1 MQDFLFVKYRS
12 PYWILACTTDLVKN
26 RSGDGVCTWARTGMG
41 CHLNHRVYCL
51 IPESSASHSPS
62 SVHQGPRRILIAV
75 SIVTL
80 CVFIKPVQSL
90 PLLLCAVCSMQMTCH
105 SLQGTH
111 AWIPNMVRLKRVSL
125 YTTKNML
132 GTLEMHTHTYIHSSW
147 LFLERLLQ
155 IPPAQ
160 RESLIFNV

>member
-1 MQDFLFVKYRS
+1 MLHATKGSCKEHCFLTLTVITLSTLQDFLFVKYRS
-12 PYWILACTTDLVKN
+12 LSWILSYTTNLVKN
-26 RSGDGVCTWARTGMG
+26 RSGDGVRTCARTGMG
-41 CHLNHRVYCL
+41 CHLNHGVYRL

-62 SVHQGPRRILIAV
+62 SVRRGPRRILIAV

-111 AWIPNMVRLKRVSL
+111 AWSPNMVRLKRVSL
-125 YTTKNML
+125 YTSKNML
-132 GTLEMHTHTYIHSSW
+132 ETHTHTHKHSG
-147 LFLERLLQ
+147 
-155 IPPAQ
+155 
-160 RESLIFNV
+160 